1 MPRSSTPS
9 RGVAQMTTPN
19 QRARMSQAPVA
30 TSTPESSSRHSS
42 QNASGAAR
50 SASAATL
57 GRIAASL
64 RAAIAF
70 SAEVSV
76 STIQSHADVASAP
89 STSSRQR
96 PWSCRGKRSALAT
109 RAHGRAGARRYV
121 TSRGAIR
128 DNARAAGSGYSV
140 VCDYGKG
147 HALFA
152 WTVTRS
158 ISDNA
163 PLPLIVPRSYPG
175 GEAPGSLGLS
185 RSPQRE
191 PSTGTTLVA
200 CGLWTSASH
209 LTCPEEIPT
218 EIAHTEH
225 PRVPNPAGPPTMAI
239 EPGSVAWKATSGT
252 TICGGCRAGVGS
264 SKQ

>member
-9 RGVAQMTTPN
+9 RGVAQMTTAN

-42 QNASGAAR
+42 QNASGAAIP
-50 SASAATL
+50 ASAATL

-64 RAAIAF
+64 RAVTIAF

-96 PWSCRGKRSALAT
+96 PWSCRGEAERSRHAGS
-109 RAHGRAGARRYV
+109 RPGRARRYV

-128 DNARAAGSGYSV
+128 DNAREPGPATASFV
-140 VCDYGKG
+140 TYGKG

-158 ISDNA
+158 IRDNA
-163 PLPLIVPRSYPG
+163 PLPLIGPFDRRGRPALRPAGSR
-175 GEAPGSLGLS
+175 APHTATPASS
-185 RSPQRE
+185 R
-191 PSTGTTLVA
+191 
-200 CGLWTSASH
+200 WTSSACLRTRKRVNWH
-209 LTCPEEIPT
+209 PE
-218 EIAHTEH
+218 
-225 PRVPNPAGPPTMAI
+225 
-239 EPGSVAWKATSGT
+239 
-252 TICGGCRAGVGS
+252 
-264 SKQ
+264 

>member
-1 MPRSSTPS
+1 MTRHGMVMPRSSTPS
-9 RGVAQMTTPN
+9 RGVPQMTTPN

-42 QNASGAAR
+42 QNASGAAIP
-50 SASAATL
+50 ASAATL
-57 GRIAASL
+57 SRIAASL

-109 RAHGRAGARRYV
+109 RAHGRAEAGRYV

-128 DNARAAGSGYSV
+128 DNAREPGPATASFV
-140 VCDYGKG
+140 TYGKG

-152 WTVTRS
+152 STVTRS
-158 ISDNA
+158 IRDNV
-163 PLPLIVPRSYPG
+163 PL
-175 GEAPGSLGLS
+175 SLMASG
-185 RSPQRE
+185 RGNGPSP
-191 PSTGTTLVA
+191 
-200 CGLWTSASH
+200 H
-209 LTCPEEIPT
+209 LG
-218 EIAHTEH
+218 
-225 PRVPNPAGPPTMAI
+225 R
-239 EPGSVAWKATSGT
+239 
-252 TICGGCRAGVGS
+252 
-264 SKQ
+264 